1 MIHYILKIFSERSK
15 NTVYIVVGIH
25 LVIRI
30 FFVIFYIFIKILPI
44 NPYFIDIPDN
54 FFSKPILA
62 QSKTY
67 EKLHFLTPDINI
79 LYS

>member
-44 NPYFIDIPDN
+44 NLYFIDIPDN
-54 FFSKPILA
+54 FFSKLILA